1 MEYSN
6 LIKICRLLPVVLL
19 LAGFASSVC
28 AQDKVDK
35 IVDTGVERNDAAK
48 ASQQRVNKI
57 ADETDKVAGKYKR
70 ELKVIDGLKVYNTLL
85 QRQLDDQQAKLKEI
99 SQSIEEVA
107 VIQRQIVPLML
118 RMLDGLGQ
126 FIELD
131 VPFLLKERRDR
142 VARLKATM
150 DEADVT
156 AAEKFRAVLEA
167 FQIEN
172 EYGRTIEAY
181 KGSLE
186 VAPGNTQEVDF
197 LRIGRV
203 SLSYQ
208 SIGGRHTGA
217 WDPETRKFVQLPP
230 ETYQT
235 SVAQGIRVAKKQ
247 VAPDLLI
254 VPVTAPKGEKL

>member
-197 LRIGRV
+197 LRIGRIA
-203 SLSYQ
+203 LLYQ
-208 SIGGRHTGA
+208 SVGGNFNGY
-217 WDPETRKFVQLPP
+217 WDQANRSWKPLTEPEYRNYIAKGLQIARKQIAP
-230 ETYQT
+230 E
-235 SVAQGIRVAKKQ
+235 
-247 VAPDLLI
+247 LI
-254 VPVTAPKGEKL
+254 MVPVSAPEESK